1 MKDHD
6 LKEEERGMA
15 MKLRTILAASIALMP
30 AAAMAESKGTVEGIH
45 HWVSESEVNALKVIT
60 DKLASE
66 GYTWQDSAV
75 GGLSGANA
83 LQALRTRLAAG
94 NPPATMQFLG
104 YEGLDWGQEGVLRS
118 LNDLY
123 AKNGWEKALAPQLL
137 DFVKSDDD
145 FISVPIN
152 MHRQNWVWANKAVF
166 DKAGIA
172 EPKSWDELIADGDK
186 LKAAGVIPLAMGD
199 ESWQILEVFE
209 AILVDTNGPDFYKK
223 AVIDL
228 DDAALS
234 GPEMVATFDRLRKVR
249 GLVDDGFTGRDWA
262 VATGLVADGKAA
274 MQVMGDWAKGE
285 FLAKGLKPGV
295 DFLCFPTP
303 TATANYKFVID
314 AFGMFKV
321 DDPKVTAG
329 QDAWAEAIM
338 DPEVQ
343 KRFNLIKGSI
353 PARSDVPVDD
363 FDDCAKRSYA
373 DRAAAVQSGAMLG
386 GLTEGF
392 AAQPQFAGVFT
403 DVVGK
408 FFVTDMSSQDAVQ
421 ALVDGINNAR

>member
-1 MKDHD
+1 
-6 LKEEERGMA
+6 
-15 MKLRTILAASIALMP
+15 MKLITLLAASISLLP
-30 AAAMAESKGTVEGIH
+30 VAAMAESKGTVEGIH

-60 DKLASE
+60 DKLASK

-94 NPPATMQFLG
+94 NPPTTMQFLG
-104 YEGLDWGQEGVLRS
+104 YEGLDWAKEGVLRS

-123 AKNGWEKALAPQLL
+123 AKNGWDKALAPQLL
-137 DFVKSDDD
+137 AFVKSDDT
-145 FISVPIN
+145 FISLPIN

-172 EPKSWDELIADGDK
+172 ELKSWDELIAAGDK
-186 LKAAGVIPLAMGD
+186 LKAAGVIPLAIGD
-199 ESWQILEVFE
+199 EPWQILEVFE
-209 AILVDTNGPDFYKK
+209 AIVTDVNGAEFYKK

-228 DDAALS
+228 DEAALS
-234 GPEMVATFDRLRKVR
+234 SDQMVDAFDKLRKVR
-249 GLVDDGFTGRDWA
+249 GLVDNGFTGRDWA
-262 VATGLVADGKAA
+262 VATGMVASGKAA
-274 MQVMGDWAKGE
+274 MQIMGDWAKGE
-285 FLAKGLKPGV
+285 FLAKGMKPGE

-303 TATANYKFVID
+303 AATPNFKFIID
-314 AFGMFKV
+314 AFGVFNN
-321 DDPKVTAG
+321 DDAAVIAA
-329 QDAWAEAIM
+329 QDAWAESIM

-343 KRFNLIKGSI
+343 KNFNKIKGSI
-353 PARSDVPVDD
+353 PARSDVSVED
-363 FDDCAKRSYA
+363 FDACAQRSFA
-373 DRAAAVQSGAMLG
+373 DREAAVASGNMVG

-392 AAQPQFAGVFT
+392 AAPPQFSGVFS

-408 FFVTDMSSQDAVQ
+408 FFVTEMSSKDAVQ

>member
-1 MKDHD
+1 
-6 LKEEERGMA
+6 
-15 MKLRTILAASIALMP
+15 MKLTTLLAASISLFP
-30 AAAMAESKGTVEGIH
+30 AVAMAESKGTVEGIH

-60 DKLASE
+60 DKLASK

-104 YEGLDWGQEGVLRS
+104 YEGLDWAKEGVLRS

-123 AKNGWEKALAPQLL
+123 TKNGWDKALAPQLL
-137 DFVKSDDD
+137 SFVKSGDDY
-145 FISVPIN
+145 ISLPIN

-166 DKAGIA
+166 DKAGIS
-172 EPKSWDELIADGDK
+172 EPKSWDELIASGEK
-186 LKAAGVIPLAMGD
+186 LKAAGVVPLAIGD
-199 ESWQILEVFE
+199 EPWQILEVFE
-209 AILVDTNGPDFYKK
+209 AILVDVNGPDFYKK

-228 DDAALS
+228 DESALS
-234 GPEMVATFDRLRKVR
+234 SDQMIDAFDKLRKVR

-262 VATGLVADGKAA
+262 VATGMVASGKAA

-285 FLAKGLKPGV
+285 FLAKGMKPGV

-303 TATANYKFVID
+303 TATPNYKFVID
-314 AFGMFKV
+314 AFGLFKI
-321 DDPKVTAG
+321 DNAAITAG
-329 QDAWAEAIM
+329 QDAWAESIM
-338 DPEVQ
+338 DPDVQ
-343 KRFNLIKGSI
+343 KNFNKIKGSI
-353 PARSDVPVDD
+353 PARSDVSVDD
-363 FDDCAKRSYA
+363 FDSCAQRSFA
-373 DRAAAVQSGAMLG
+373 DREAAVASGSMLG

-392 AAQPQFAGVFT
+392 AAQPQFAGVFS

-408 FFVTDMSSQDAVQ
+408 FFVTSMSSKDAVQ

>member
-1 MKDHD
+1 
-6 LKEEERGMA
+6 
-15 MKLRTILAASIALMP
+15 MKLITLLAASISLLP
-30 AAAMAESKGTVEGIH
+30 VAAMAESKGTVEGIH

-60 DKLASE
+60 DKLASK

-94 NPPATMQFLG
+94 NPPTTMQFLG
-104 YEGLDWGQEGVLRS
+104 YEGLDWAKEGVLRS

-123 AKNGWEKALAPQLL
+123 AKNGWDKALAPQLL
-137 DFVKSDDD
+137 AFVKSDDT
-145 FISVPIN
+145 FISLPIN

-166 DKAGIA
+166 DEAGIA
-172 EPKSWDELIADGDK
+172 EPKSWDELIAAGDK
-186 LKAAGVIPLAMGD
+186 LKAAGVVPLAIGD
-199 ESWQILEVFE
+199 EPWQILEVFE
-209 AILVDTNGPDFYKK
+209 AIVTDVNGTEFYKK

-228 DDAALS
+228 DEAALS
-234 GPEMVATFDRLRKVR
+234 SDQMVDAFDKLRKVR

-262 VATGLVADGKAA
+262 VATGMVASGKAG
-274 MQVMGDWAKGE
+274 MQIMGDWAKGE
-285 FLAKGLKPGV
+285 FLAKGMKPGE

-303 TATANYKFVID
+303 AATPNFKFIID
-314 AFGMFKV
+314 AFGVFNN
-321 DDPKVTAG
+321 DDPAVIAA
-329 QDAWAEAIM
+329 QDAWAESIM

-343 KRFNLIKGSI
+343 KNFNKIKGSI
-353 PARSDVPVDD
+353 PARSDVSVED
-363 FDDCAKRSYA
+363 FDACAKRSFA
-373 DRAAAVQSGAMLG
+373 DREAAVASGNMVG

-392 AAQPQFAGVFT
+392 AAPPQFSGVFS

-408 FFVTDMSSQDAVQ
+408 FFVTDMSSKDAVQ

>member
-1 MKDHD
+1 
-6 LKEEERGMA
+6 
-15 MKLRTILAASIALMP
+15 MKLITLLAASISLLP
-30 AAAMAESKGTVEGIH
+30 VAAMAESKGTVEGIH

-60 DKLASE
+60 DKLASK

-94 NPPATMQFLG
+94 NPPTTMQFLG
-104 YEGLDWGQEGVLRS
+104 YEGLDWAKEGVLRS

-123 AKNGWEKALAPQLL
+123 AKNGWDKALAPQLL
-137 DFVKSDDD
+137 AFVKSDDT
-145 FISVPIN
+145 FISLPIN

-172 EPKSWDELIADGDK
+172 EPKSWDELIAAGDK
-186 LKAAGVIPLAMGD
+186 LKAAGVIPLAIGD
-199 ESWQILEVFE
+199 EPWQILEVFE
-209 AILVDTNGPDFYKK
+209 AIVTDVNGAEFYKK

-228 DDAALS
+228 DEAALS
-234 GPEMVATFDRLRKVR
+234 SDQMVDAFDKLRKVR

-262 VATGLVADGKAA
+262 VATGMVASGKAA
-274 MQVMGDWAKGE
+274 MQIMGDWAKGE
-285 FLAKGLKPGV
+285 FLAKGMKPGE

-303 TATANYKFVID
+303 TATPNFKFIID
-314 AFGMFKV
+314 AFGVFNN
-321 DDPKVTAG
+321 DDAAVIAA
-329 QDAWAEAIM
+329 QDAWAESIM

-343 KRFNLIKGSI
+343 KNFNKIKGSI
-353 PARSDVPVDD
+353 PARSDVSVED
-363 FDDCAKRSYA
+363 FDACAQRSFA
-373 DRAAAVQSGAMLG
+373 DREAAVASGNMVG

-392 AAQPQFAGVFT
+392 AAPPQFSGVFS

-408 FFVTDMSSQDAVQ
+408 FFVTDMSSKDAVQ